1 MHHPLQNE
9 YNIITGLGNPCV
21 KIQRQICTR
30 TKALPLAHAQPLFV
44 VKVADVLIDVVLGVD
59 TVVEGEAGSFAVK
72 MRNDNQMAKLYVI
85 IFFKFMVYIYG
96 CNFMYQG
103 LGWFR
108 QWW

>member
-30 TKALPLAHAQPLFV
+30 TKALPLAHAQPLSV

-59 TVVEGEAGSFAVK
+59 TVVEGEAGSFPVK
-72 MRNDNQMAKLYVI
+72 MRNVKQISKLYVI
-85 IFFKFMVYIYG
+85 TKTKFNPKKSRKFEMKLS
-96 CNFMYQG
+96 NLFYQ
-103 LGWFR
+103 
-108 QWW
+108 

>member
-72 MRNDNQMAKLYVI
+72 MRNDDQMSKFYVI
-85 IFFKFMVYIYG
+85 TKMILLEIYSKMKVS
-96 CNFMYQG
+96 NF
-103 LGWFR
+103 LPTICF
-108 QWW
+108 

>member
-30 TKALPLAHAQPLFV
+30 TKALPLAHAQPLSV

-72 MRNDNQMAKLYVI
+72 MRNDDQMSKFYVI
-85 IFFKFMVYIYG
+85 TKMILLEIYSKMKVS
-96 CNFMYQG
+96 NF
-103 LGWFR
+103 LPTICF
-108 QWW
+108 